1 MYKVQVERVSHMQE
15 LHLPARSPQ
24 VTTRMVTQ
32 TPGELLLTR
41 CRTWHHQRQYIN
53 SCARKWNT
61 LLASQEI
68 NLSDTNTQTFKVQ
81 REELHGMSLF
91 HPHSLGTLRLF
102 LLAAVICLQDGAAG
116 GTTHLEGVVKRVA
129 KHHLAQC
136 YLVVV
141 TTEEGAAALTPV
153 ARSLWEV
160 FYPFLWVAVG
170 AAATPASVV
179 DGLRERDPRFS
190 CRAFLL
196 DLSRPAD
203 SIHQLKFLEDTHLHL
218 WPETRVVGVGPPLSA
233 PADTRTLLTHPAFR
247 NTPHVLYFALH
258 AHDDPPDA
266 QKSGLIPWGTEESC
280 GAVVEEGWQER
291 GVPAGACGEGG
302 SVEVFRRC
310 LYCLAGE
317 AAVLLVTRWRGGGGG
332 GGGGGDSSVD
342 LFPDEFG
349 NLAGHQFRIVSMDW
363 YPFLSFRRDSNASD
377 TTVTPLDSLDFR
389 MLTAVS
395 SVLNFTY
402 EMRVPWDNQWG
413 VSQEDGN
420 WTGTV
425 GTLQHHGA
433 DFSML
438 LSWLPSRMAVV
449 DYSRVYIS
457 EPLVIVT
464 SKPGPLP
471 QIFAL
476 VRPFPDVLWAAV
488 VLASLAAGVLMWA
501 LEEAWLWACG
511 GEGARDLRR
520 RGLSGSLLTAW
531 RMLLEDPEPCMPSYM
546 TASHTS

>member
-1 MYKVQVERVSHMQE
+1 MFV
-15 LHLPARSPQ
+15 
-24 VTTRMVTQ
+24 
-32 TPGELLLTR
+32 
-41 CRTWHHQRQYIN
+41 
-53 SCARKWNT
+53 
-61 LLASQEI
+61 
-68 NLSDTNTQTFKVQ
+68 
-81 REELHGMSLF
+81 F
-91 HPHSLGTLRLF
+91 HPNSLGTSRLF
-102 LLAAVICLQDGAAG
+102 LLAAVICLQGEAVGGA
-116 GTTHLEGVVKRVA
+116 THLEGVVRRVA
-129 KHHLAQC
+129 QHHLAQC

-141 TTEEGAAALTPV
+141 TTEGRAADLNPV
-153 ARSLWEV
+153 ARSLWGM

-170 AAATPASVV
+170 AAPAPASVV
-179 DGLRERDPRFS
+179 RGLQERDPGFS

-203 SIHQLKFLEDTHLHL
+203 SMHQLKFLEDTHLYL
-218 WPETRVVGVGPPLSA
+218 WPETRVLGVGPPMPT
-233 PADTRTLLTHPAFR
+233 PADTRALLTHPALR
-247 NTPHVLYFALH
+247 NTPHVLYLALH
-258 AHDDPPDA
+258 AHDAPPDA
-266 QKSGLIPWGTEESC
+266 LKSGLMPRATGERC
-280 GAVVEEGWQER
+280 DAVLEEGGRER

-302 SVEVFRRC
+302 SVKVFRRC

-317 AAVLLVTRWRGGGGG
+317 VDVLLVTRWRAGGAGGGGG
-332 GGGGGDSSVD
+332 GGGGGGSSVD

-349 NLAGHQFRIVSMDW
+349 NLAGHRFRIVSMDW
-363 YPFLSFRRDSNASD
+363 YPFLSFRRDSNASA

-389 MLTAVS
+389 MLSAVS

-413 VSQEDGN
+413 VSQENGN

-464 SKPGPLP
+464 RKPGPLP

-476 VRPFPDVLWAAV
+476 VRPFP
-488 VLASLAAGVLMWA
+488 G
-501 LEEAWLWACG
+501 
-511 GEGARDLRR
+511 
-520 RGLSGSLLTAW
+520 GLSVISLL
-531 RMLLEDPEPCMPSYM
+531 
-546 TASHTS
+546 